1 MIDKDAKDRLRDAFT
16 CSFIECDTNRDYR
29 IVMQAMVEIFTA
41 LNLSADDVR
50 YISSRADGNCAE
62 VDDVIDQLIAIFEE
76 Q

>member
-1 MIDKDAKDRLRDAFT
+1 MIDKDAKDRLRDAFA

-50 YISSRADGNCAE
+50 YISSSADGNCAE
-62 VDDVIDQLIAIFEE
+62 ADDVIDQLIAIFEE
-76 Q
+76 

>member
-1 MIDKDAKDRLRDAFT
+1 MIDKDAKDRLRDAFA
-16 CSFIECDTNRDYR
+16 CSFMECDTNRDYR
-29 IVMQAMVEIFTA
+29 IVMQAMVEIFMA

-50 YISSRADGNCAE
+50 YISYRADGSCAE